1 MCCASVSCRTGE
13 GSSNHSFGKRSHG
26 WAAWRFDSGLPIT
39 NGMQCGAMLDAK
51 LLLPASL
58 VLFKV
63 PGIGETLTA
72 DAMFR
77 SMQAGNP

>member
-1 MCCASVSCRTGE
+1 
-13 GSSNHSFGKRSHG
+13 
-26 WAAWRFDSGLPIT
+26 
-39 NGMQCGAMLDAK
+39 MQCGAMFDVE

-77 SMQAGNP
+77 SMQAGNTY